1 MAQAWHHAILPLASM
16 RDRRTEIRW
25 GIRDFELRF
34 GHRPAG
40 IWLPETAVDL
50 PTLNIA
56 AEEGIRYTI
65 LAPWQAGTAGDLDT
79 RRPYRVD
86 VGSGRS
92 IVVMFYDRALSTA
105 VSFDKAATRNAD
117 AFARE
122 QVAPRL
128 LDHLPGGM
136 PPLILVAT
144 DGELYGHH
152 QRFRDLFLA
161 RLTGVGTWP
170 PGQAVAAQ
178 RGVVPRWGG
187 DPDALTA
194 DPLDPATRAP
204 RARMPA
210 GAPADGGFDIVT
222 LGDMLASPRWR
233 AYPLMTIHERSSW
246 SCLHGVA
253 RWSAEC
259 PDAADGSW
267 KQPLR
272 AALDRLSGAID
283 AVTEAAADR
292 LSVDAWA
299 ARDAWAD
306 VASGFAEPDE
316 VVERAF
322 EMSVSGAPARAARLA
337 GDRDAAP
344 LLRDLLAAQASRLAM
359 FASDGWFWDDP
370 VRPETLQV
378 LRFAAHA
385 VRLVDRHARGR
396 LEPALLDD
404 LRALRS
410 PSTRRDGSALYAHA
424 LSQVG
429 QPAPRQGMSS
439 SA

>member
-1 MAQAWHHAILPLASM
+1 M

-25 GIRDFELRF
+25 GLRDFELRF

-50 PTLNIA
+50 PTLRIA
-56 AEEGIRYTI
+56 AEEGVRYTI
-65 LAPWQAGTAGDLDT
+65 LAPWQAGTSGDLDT
-79 RRPYRVD
+79 RRPYRVN

-105 VSFDKAATRNAD
+105 VSFEEAATRDAD

-122 QVAPRL
+122 RVAPRL
-128 LDHLPGGM
+128 RDPLPGGA
-136 PPLILVAT
+136 PALILVAT

-161 RLTGVGTWP
+161 RLTGIGSWP
-170 PGQAVAAQ
+170 PGPAEPLRPSPGTL
-178 RGVVPRWGG
+178 RGGG
-187 DPDALTA
+187 ADGPPTPDEKG
-194 DPLDPATRAP
+194 P
-204 RARMPA
+204 RAGVSGRKPVV
-210 GAPADGGFDIVT
+210 DGFDVVT
-222 LGDMLASPRWR
+222 LGEFLAAPGWQ
-233 AYPLMTIHERSSW
+233 AYPVMTIHERSSW

-259 PDAADGSW
+259 PDAADGGW

-283 AVTEAAADR
+283 AVTDAAAGH
-292 LSVDAWA
+292 LSVDIWA

-306 VASGFAEPDE
+306 VAAGFAEPDE
-316 VVERAF
+316 VVAHAIEAA
-322 EMSVSGAPARAARLA
+322 VSGAPARAARLA
-337 GDRDAAP
+337 VDRDAVP

-359 FASDGWFWDDP
+359 FASDGWYWDDP

-385 VRLVDRHARGR
+385 VRLVDRHARGT
-396 LEPALLDD
+396 LEPALLED

-410 PSTRRDGSALYAHA
+410 PSSRRDGAALYAQA
-424 LSQVG
+424 LAQVG
-429 QPAPRQGMSS
+429 QPAPR
-439 SA
+439 